1 MYQII
6 PPPSSLN
13 ERKTV
18 TVDVDE
24 SKHTLQLRFRFI
36 ETLGL
41 WHMSIY
47 NPRTGSCMAEYIPLL
62 SGLYPASD
70 LLGPFGALGIG
81 SACIVPLVK
90 VPITPNPSK
99 TNFGSEYALVW
110 GDRIV

>member
-6 PPPSSLN
+6 PPPATLN

-18 TVDVDE
+18 TVEVDGA
-24 SKHTLQLRFRFI
+24 KLNLQLRFRFM
-36 ETLGL
+36 EALGL

-47 NPRTGSCMAEYIPLL
+47 NPKTGECMAKSIPIL

-70 LLGPFGALGIG
+70 LLGPFGSLGIG

-90 VPITPNPSK
+90 VPTTPNPSK
-99 TNFGSEYALVW
+99 TNFGTEYALVW